1 MMGGAQ
7 MNCSHVL
14 PKAPEQFCTY
24 SWTLLTTAGTVST
37 VEGSFLLPPGSSN
50 ATIYQGA
57 GFNSALSNPIVLCQG
72 RKR

>member
-1 MMGGAQ
+1 
-7 MNCSHVL
+7 MNCSHLL

-24 SWTLLTTAGTVST
+24 SWTLLTIGGDVST
-37 VEGSFLLPPGSSN
+37 VEGSFLLTPGTSN

-57 GFNSALSNPIVLCQG
+57 GFTSALTSPIVMCQG